1 VGAHEPPRAGLD
13 DQPCRS
19 FLLRD
24 LRASGF
30 PALPA
35 VPASSLDGKEGR
47 VRQRAKK
54 KDLQI
59 RTTSVRVLTDSRAN
73 QAIA

>member
-1 VGAHEPPRAGLD
+1 VPPRAGLD

-19 FLLRD
+19 FLLREF
-24 LRASGF
+24 RARGS

-47 VRQRAKK
+47 VRQRAKR

-59 RTTSVRVLTDSRAN
+59 ATTSVRAFADSPAN
-73 QAIA
+73 QAIR